1 MTRSYSQRAGRP
13 DRLVVI
19 DCETIAPPA
28 PDNGFPPWPLHDII
42 VTSLLS
48 ATRERYGQWQF
59 ELETVDFLSDPA
71 KAIERVSH
79 LLEGRTVIG
88 FNSAGFDIP
97 LLALTAMK
105 HQRCDLA
112 GISRAWQS
120 HRYSGNSY
128 DVADIVSGYGAARGG
143 NLERLCGALGIPAK
157 FDCHGDQ
164 VAELLAQGQHKKI
177 AEYCETDCCA
187 TLFLF
192 AMVEGL
198 RSTDAGYSAS
208 LISQCSRWIAD
219 AGLAHLKV
227 FERIP
232 GSGEFD
238 RQSLLAMLG
247 EGIAS
252 LDHRQHLRF
261 VNKVPGQSGLTI
273 QSASDF

>member
-1 MTRSYSQRAGRP
+1 MTLP
-13 DRLVVI
+13 
-19 DCETIAPPA
+19 
-28 PDNGFPPWPLHDII
+28 
-42 VTSLLS
+42 TS
-48 ATRERYGQWQF
+48 F
-59 ELETVDFLSDPA
+59 
-71 KAIERVSH
+71 
-79 LLEGRTVIG
+79 
-88 FNSAGFDIP
+88 
-97 LLALTAMK
+97 
-105 HQRCDLA
+105 
-112 GISRAWQS
+112 
-120 HRYSGNSY
+120 
-128 DVADIVSGYGAARGG
+128 SGYGAARGG

-157 FDCHGDQ
+157 LDCHGDQ
-164 VAELLAQGQHKKI
+164 VADLLAKRQFQKI

-198 RSTDAGYSAS
+198 RSTDAGYTAS

-219 AGLAHLKV
+219 SRLAHLKA

-238 RQSLLAMLG
+238 RQSLLAMLA

-273 QSASDF
+273 QSSSDF